1 MLSFQGLRIS
11 QSQTRPSKPSTM
23 IESNGSDFP
32 KFDFPEFPNFGS
44 FAKEFEPTGN
54 EKDFFQGKLTFS
66 DTKNVLTFYIFF

>member
-1 MLSFQGLRIS
+1 
-11 QSQTRPSKPSTM
+11 M